1 MEAATL
7 RKEGRT
13 VGLGTREARGE
24 LGGEELEK
32 RRAGGTQLVE
42 LGGEVAMVTSSAGAG
57 LC

>member
-1 MEAATL
+1 M
-7 RKEGRT
+7 
-13 VGLGTREARGE
+13 GLGTREARGE

-42 LGGEVAMVTSSAGAG
+42 LGGEVAMMTSSAGAG

>member
-7 RKEGRT
+7 RREGRT

-42 LGGEVAMVTSSAGAG
+42 LGEVAMVTSSAGAG